1 MMKRLVLVW
10 ILCLI
15 VTSCTS
21 QAASIPGADTTAPSA
36 NIVEYVVMC
45 PTWPDGKVHI
55 PLINRYQRVSAAI
68 TYQNERGATEQ
79 IASVAIP
86 WSKRFRAKAG
96 TFLYISGQMMGTDS
110 FPSIALDI
118 RVEIKVNG
126 VVVKQATSKGSFAVA
141 TASATP

>member
-15 VTSCTS
+15 LTSCTS
-21 QAASIPGADTTAPSA
+21 QAASIPGADTAAPSA
-36 NIVEYVVMC
+36 YVVEYVVMC

-55 PLINRYQRVSAAI
+55 PLINRYQRVSAGI
-68 TYQNERGATEQ
+68 TYQNERGGTEQ
-79 IASVAIP
+79 IGSVGIP

-118 RVEIKVNG
+118 RVQIKVNG
-126 VVVKQATSKGSFAVA
+126 VVVKEATSKGTYAVA
-141 TASATP
+141 IASVTL